1 MKRLMKR
8 LPIAVVLIGAVV
20 ALGLVV
26 MRLTADE
33 AETAEELVIVIDEV
47 DTMTLQDTV
56 VLRGQV
62 EREASFTL
70 TAGGNGRVTS
80 ISVEEEAVVNV
91 GDELLRINGRPM
103 VAIDDAVPYWRPL
116 SRFIDDGPDVERL
129 EQFLVDEGYSPGT
142 VNQEF
147 TDVTRD
153 ALEDWQADNG
163 YPTDG
168 VFLPTDVATGEW
180 PATVGGVDLEVG
192 ATVVAGQA
200 LVPFVDDELAV
211 SVQVDPTDRSRL
223 ESGLVATVTIPATGA
238 EGTGEISELAENA
251 EIDPQGVERY
261 RGEVRLD
268 GDLGV
273 VEGTAV
279 RVEVILE
286 EVTNAL
292 VVPVAAVSLN
302 GDGEEE
308 VRILNRAGELDRV
321 FVETGLTEGAM
332 VEIVSG
338 LDGGEQVV
346 VEVRGE

>member
-1 MKRLMKR
+1 MKRLIKR
-8 LPIAVVLIGAVV
+8 IVILAVLLGAVIG
-20 ALGLVV
+20 LGLVV

-62 EREASFTL
+62 GREAAFTL
-70 TAGGNGRVTS
+70 TAGGGGRITGV
-80 ISVEEEAVVNV
+80 SVEEESIVDV

-103 VAIDDAVPYWRPL
+103 LAVADPVPYWRPL
-116 SRFIDDGPDVERL
+116 SRFVEDGPDVERL
-129 EQFLVDEGYSPGT
+129 EQFLTDEGYSPGT

-147 TDVTRD
+147 TGVTRD

-168 VFLPTDVATGEW
+168 IFLPTDVATGEW
-180 PATVGGVDLEVG
+180 PATVGGIDLDVG
-192 ATVVAGQA
+192 TTVVAGQA
-200 LVPFVDDELAV
+200 LVPFVDDDLSV
-211 SVQVDPTDRSRL
+211 TVQVDPTDRSRL
-223 ESGLVATVTIPATGA
+223 ETGLVARVTIPATGA
-238 EGTGEISELAENA
+238 EGTGQISELAENA
-251 EIDPQGVERY
+251 EIDQQGVERY
-261 RGEVRLD
+261 RGEVNLD
-268 GDLGV
+268 GDLGI

-286 EVTNAL
+286 QVTNAL
-292 VVPVAAVSLN
+292 VVPVAAVSL
-302 GDGEEE
+302 DGEGKEE

-332 VEIVSG
+332 VEIISG

-346 VEVRGE
+346 IEVRGE